1 MSGIDKA
8 HDKDTGAMVAET
20 GPAAIYDA
28 EKNVPDYGSSQ
39 DDVFDP
45 SQETLMTRLGLT
57 FESLKRAPGS
67 TRSVL
72 KLFAASRNSSH
83 EQRTRGARQ
92 YPGRVHVP

>member
-1 MSGIDKA
+1 MSGIEKA
-8 HDKDTGAMVAET
+8 SDKDTGAMVTET
-20 GPAAIYDA
+20 GPAAIYDT
-28 EKNVPDYGSSQ
+28 EKNTAGSGPSE
-39 DDVFDP
+39 DEVYDP

-67 TRSVL
+67 TRSVP

>member
-39 DDVFDP
+39 DDVYDP

-57 FESLKRAPGS
+57 WESLKRAPGS
-67 TRSVL
+67 TRSV
-72 KLFAASRNSSH
+72 
-83 EQRTRGARQ
+83 
-92 YPGRVHVP
+92 PGRSCSIAAQLTRAEVSWRMVTSPRST